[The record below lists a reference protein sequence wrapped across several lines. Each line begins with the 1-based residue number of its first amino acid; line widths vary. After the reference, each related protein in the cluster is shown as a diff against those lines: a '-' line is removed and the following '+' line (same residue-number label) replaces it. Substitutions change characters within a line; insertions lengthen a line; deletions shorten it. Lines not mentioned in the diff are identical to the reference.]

1 MSSRPAP
8 SSTGPS
14 KARSFV
20 FLCVVTAA
28 LHAAYSAV
36 RVLVS
41 YRALDLGG
49 DAVAIGVIT
58 ALFALLPL
66 FVALQVG
73 RAVDRDRAGTFL
85 QAGLVLTA
93 VAVGVITVSGNL
105 VWLGVGNVLLGF
117 GQILAMVAAQGFVPV
132 LAEPNSLDQR
142 FAAWTLSVSI
152 GQTIGLPVAGL
163 VSAWGGGARE
173 EATTRALV
181 ALLVLLVLSAPFAF
195 LLRNPSTTVREGEEG
210 PQSLATM
217 LVIPGMGPAVLSS
230 LAVLTSMDLVAAYL
244 PVLGEE
250 HGFTVLLVTILIAV
264 RTGSSVLS
272 RAFLPLLLRHVTRAR
287 LLVSAT
293 LCSGVPMALLP
304 FTSSPV
310 VMGALLAVAGFF
322 WGIGQ
327 PLTMSWV
334 VGLVTDRNRA
344 SALGLRLTGNRI
356 GQFIVPLGASA
367 AAGAAGV
374 GSVFLANGALLLG
387 SAFVTWSS
395 LRGRLSSSSE

>member
-1 MSSRPAP
+1 VSSRPAL
-8 SSTGPS
+8 SSAGPS
-14 KARSFV
+14 KARAFV

-28 LHAAYSAV
+28 LHSAYSAV

-41 YRALDLGG
+41 YRALELGG

-85 QAGLVLTA
+85 RAGLLLTA
-93 VAVGVITVSGNL
+93 LAVGVITVSGNL
-105 VWLGVGNVLLGF
+105 VWLAVGNVLLGF
-117 GQILAMVAAQGFVPV
+117 GQILAMVAAQGFVPM
-132 LAEPNSLDQR
+132 LAEPDRLDQR

-163 VSAWGGGARE
+163 VSAWGGGARDD
-173 EATTRALV
+173 ATTRALL
-181 ALLVLLVLSAPFAF
+181 ALLVLLVLSAPFALF
-195 LLRNPSTTVREGEEG
+195 LRDPSTASTRGEEG
-210 PQSLATM
+210 PQSVATM

-244 PVLGEE
+244 PVIGEQ
-250 HGFTVLLVTILIAV
+250 HGFTVLLVTILISV
-264 RTGSSVLS
+264 RTGASVLS
-272 RAFLPLLLRHVTRAR
+272 RAFLPLLLRRVTRAR

-310 VMGALLAVAGFF
+310 VTGLLLAVAGFF

-334 VGLVTDRNRA
+334 VGLVTSTNRA

-374 GSVFLANGALLLG
+374 ASVFLVNGALLLG

-395 LRGRLSSSSE
+395 LRGRLASPPE